1 MRLQSCSQRCVDRL
15 DIKRAFV
22 FVKPSF
28 AKSEMAMKTQE
39 VLKRYGSKVALARVL
54 RISPQA
60 ISQWG
65 DNLPELQALKL
76 EKIEREPRP

>member
-1 MRLQSCSQRCVDRL
+1 
-15 DIKRAFV
+15 
-22 FVKPSF
+22 
-28 AKSEMAMKTQE
+28 MKTQE

-65 DNLPELQALKL
+65 DNLPDLQALKL

>member
-1 MRLQSCSQRCVDRL
+1 
-15 DIKRAFV
+15 
-22 FVKPSF
+22 
-28 AKSEMAMKTQE
+28 MKTEE
-39 VLKRYGSKVALARVL
+39 VLKRYGSKAELARVL